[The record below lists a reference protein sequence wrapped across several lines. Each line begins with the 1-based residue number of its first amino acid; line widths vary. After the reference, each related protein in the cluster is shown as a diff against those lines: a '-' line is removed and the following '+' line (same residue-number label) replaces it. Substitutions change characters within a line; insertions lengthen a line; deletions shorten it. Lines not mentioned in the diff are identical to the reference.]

1 MDASKKMAERQ
12 NVDVEV
18 QEVNGKQLSG
28 KELLKQMG
36 DDKKEATEPRSKD
49 QRVQFSLFLIC
60 EVCFCLSLYF
70 TSLIF
75 C

>member
-1 MDASKKMAERQ
+1 MAERQ

-49 QRVQFSLFLIC
+49 QRVQFSFFLIC
-60 EVCFCLSLYF
+60 EVCFCLCLCISLH
-70 TSLIF
+70 
-75 C
+75 

>member
-1 MDASKKMAERQ
+1 MTWILKFCDSENKHSDASKKMAERQ

-49 QRVQFSLFLIC
+49 RSSLGNKWEF
-60 EVCFCLSLYF
+60 Y
-70 TSLIF
+70 
-75 C
+75 